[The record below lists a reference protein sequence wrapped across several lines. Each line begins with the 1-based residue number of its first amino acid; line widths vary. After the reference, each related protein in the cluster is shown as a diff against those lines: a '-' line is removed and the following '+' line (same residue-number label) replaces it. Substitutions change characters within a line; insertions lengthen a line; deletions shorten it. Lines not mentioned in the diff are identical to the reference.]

1 MAVCPREQQRVEK
14 TVVEE
19 DIMTPWTIIEGGAIT
34 SARGFRAAGVHCG
47 LKAGNE
53 ADSPGPLDL
62 ALVVSDTPCRTGAVF
77 TTNRV
82 QAAPVLWD
90 KEVMAIGP
98 EGVRAAVINSGCAN
112 ACTGEPGL
120 GDTRQTARQVALAI
134 GTGPHGVLVMSTG
147 VIGQR
152 LDMEKIE
159 AGIREAAA
167 RLSVEEGHRAAE
179 AIMTTDT
186 RPKEIAVQAEIAGGR
201 VTIAGMCKGAG
212 MIHPQMATLLG
223 LIVTDAVISQP
234 LLQQALGQAIDV
246 SFNHISVDGDMS
258 TNDTVAVL
266 AGGLAGNRELRS
278 EDSPGY
284 AEFLQGLT
292 YVATELAKAIVR
304 DGEGA
309 TKFIEIQVRG
319 ARTEAEAKQAAMA
332 VATSSL
338 VKTAIYGKD
347 ANWGR
352 VTCAVGYSGVPVD
365 PDRLSLWF
373 DDLHLVRDGQPYDVD
388 EERALEILSQDE
400 LTISVE
406 LGQGQ
411 AQATVWTCDLTHDY
425 VSINAHYRT

>member
-1 MAVCPREQQRVEK
+1 MAPWS
-14 TVVEE
+14 TV
-19 DIMTPWTIIEGGAIT
+19 EGGSIT
-34 SARGFRAAGVHCG
+34 SVPGFRAAGVRCG
-47 LKAGNE
+47 LKVGDE
-53 ADSPGPLDL
+53 LDL
-62 ALVVSDTPCRTGAVF
+62 ALVVSEVPCQAAAVF

-90 KEVMAIGP
+90 KKILAISP
-98 EGVRAAVINSGCAN
+98 EGVRVAVINSGCAN
-112 ACTGEPGL
+112 ACTGEQGL
-120 GDTRQTARQVALAI
+120 RDAKEMARQVALAI

-159 AGIREAAA
+159 AGIHAAMEELSPEGGHQAA
-167 RLSVEEGHRAAE
+167 R

-186 RPKEIAVQAEIAGGR
+186 RPKEVAVQGEVAGRR

-223 LIVTDAVISQP
+223 LIVTDAAIAQP
-234 LLQQALGQAIDV
+234 LLQRVLCQAVEV
-246 SFNHISVDGDMS
+246 SFNRITVDGDMS

-266 AGGLAGNRELRS
+266 ANGLAGNGELKA
-278 EDSPGY
+278 ENSPGY
-284 AEFLQGLT
+284 AEFLQGLAF
-292 YVATELAKAIVR
+292 VATELAKGIVR

-309 TKFIEIQVRG
+309 TKFIEVQVRG
-319 ARTEAEAKQAAMA
+319 ARTEAEAKQVAMA
-332 VATSSL
+332 VATSNL

-352 VTCAVGYSGVPVD
+352 VICAVGYSGVEVD

-373 DDLHLVRDGQPYDVD
+373 DGLHLVKDGQPYDVD

-400 LTISVE
+400 VTIAVD
-406 LGQGQ
+406 LGQGE
-411 AQATVWTCDLTHDY
+411 AEATVWTCDLTHDY
-425 VSINAHYRT
+425 VTINAHYRT